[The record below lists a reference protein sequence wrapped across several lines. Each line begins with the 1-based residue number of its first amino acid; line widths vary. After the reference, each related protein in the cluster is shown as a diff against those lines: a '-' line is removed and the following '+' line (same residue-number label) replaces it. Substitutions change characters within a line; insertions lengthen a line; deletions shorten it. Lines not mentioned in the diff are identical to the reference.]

1 METNHTSN
9 NSTEWFD
16 INITDFSGN
25 TFTIKLKWDICEARH
40 SGLNKFIF
48 MKLQIARHYEEQYK
62 TNFCNEK
69 GIAIHEFHT
78 TQTYFYEWINSD
90 YYKKTNDYNP
100 DNIQLIYKGEILN
113 EFDIDY
119 LYTLDDF
126 KEDNNI
132 NVVIIKNDENND
144 DDKDDNDSNISFI
157 SD

>member
-9 NSTEWFD
+9 NEWFD

-100 DNIQLIYKGEILN
+100 DNIQLIYKGEIL
-113 EFDIDY
+113 EQFDIETDK
-119 LYTLDDF
+119 YTLDDF

-144 DDKDDNDSNISFI
+144 DDKDSNISYMLSFM
-157 SD
+157 SG

>member
-9 NSTEWFD
+9 NEWFD

-69 GIAIHEFHT
+69 GITKDELYT
-78 TQTYFYEWINSD
+78 NNTYRYEWINSD

-100 DNIQLIYKGEILN
+100 DNIQLIYKGEIL
-113 EFDIDY
+113 EQFDIKVAE
-119 LYTLDDF
+119 YTLDDF

>member
-1 METNHTSN
+1 MATNI
-9 NSTEWFD
+9 D
-16 INITDFSGN
+16 INITDLSGH
-25 TFTIKLKWDICEARH
+25 TFTIKLNWDICEARNL
-40 SGLNKFIF
+40 GLNKFIF

-69 GIAIHEFHT
+69 GIAKHEFHT

-100 DNIQLIYKGEILN
+100 DNIQLIYKGEIL
-113 EFDIDY
+113 EQFHIEADI
-119 LYTLDDF
+119 YTLDDF

-132 NVVIIKNDENND
+132 NVIICKNDENNKND
-144 DDKDDNDSNISFI
+144 DDDNDSNISFI

>member
-1 METNHTSN
+1 MS
-9 NSTEWFD
+9 S
-16 INITDFSGN
+16 
-25 TFTIKLKWDICEARH
+25 
-40 SGLNKFIF
+40 
-48 MKLQIARHYEEQYK
+48 ARHYEEQYK

-132 NVVIIKNDENND
+132 NVVIIKNDEND
-144 DDKDDNDSNISFI
+144 DDDNDDNDSNISFI